1 MSETETGGDVPANV
15 SVLTPFLYLGFLV
28 TTFVVFAIQYR
39 KRRLAKMVQRK
50 PLLKENYAAEI
61 YQQLKSLAE
70 KPHDRVLKAAL
81 IRRAADAVLRSIK
94 LRELEPGLNKL
105 YQDGLVGEDIHKQFE
120 IESKVLEFE
129 LKDILQECDTYK
141 KGWAPTFFPVSQEVC
156 MNEALRRRLKIM
168 NEREAA
174 FAELWQI
181 ESATS
186 AELNKL
192 TGKDLAVDGSAAEST
207 SPKNKKKTK
216 KKN

>member
-1 MSETETGGDVPANV
+1 MSETEAKAEAIADV
-15 SVLTPFLYLGFLV
+15 SVLTPILYLGFLV
-28 TTFVVFAIQYR
+28 TTFIVFTFQYR
-39 KRRLAKMVQRK
+39 KRRLAKIVQRK

-61 YQQLKSLAE
+61 YQQLKSLSTPD

-81 IRRAADAVLRSIK
+81 IRRASDAVLRSIK

-105 YQDGLVGEDIHKQFE
+105 YQEGLIGEDIHKQFE
-120 IESKVLEFE
+120 IESKVLELE
-129 LKDILQECDTYK
+129 LKEILQECDIYK

-168 NEREAA
+168 NEREEA

-181 ESATS
+181 ESTAAS
-186 AELNKL
+186 ELKKL
-192 TGKDLAVDGSAAEST
+192 TGTEVDS
-207 SPKNKKKTK
+207 KNKKKPK